1 LNFFDLLRCRLFDY
15 DPIACHFFSIW

>member
-1 LNFFDLLRCRLFDY
+1 LNFFDFLRCRLFDY